1 MGRDKENEQHAF
13 DNNPY
18 QEHKYI
24 WTVEELKS
32 KGFHNMNGVG
42 LKGMSGRLWGTLLR
56 SHVGWLVGVLTLL
69 GTMFSYHIPDIA
81 SNVVAWKDM
90 L

>member
-1 MGRDKENEQHAF
+1 LGRDKENERYAY

-24 WTVEELKS
+24 WTVEELRS

-56 SHVGWLVGVLTLL
+56 SPVGWLVGVLTLL
-69 GTMFSYHIPDIA
+69 GTILSYHIPDIA